1 MFSCLLTL
9 NKLGTHFLI
18 ASTLSNFVQVS
29 ADGMSVEATLTYGVS
44 VTVRHG
50 HCE

>member
-9 NKLGTHFLI
+9 NKLGTQFFI
-18 ASTLSNFVQVS
+18 ASTLSNFIQVS
-29 ADGMSVEATLTYGVS
+29 ADSMLVETALTYGVS